1 MTFVGVYREKVFSP
15 GKVREDAAILDATLQ
30 ELSHMGHGFYTV
42 EAEKLEDACIDSPF
56 ILTMAQSARAL
67 DILEAQ
73 QKRGAKILNS
83 VASVRNSCRRPL
95 IRLLQTA
102 GLPIPRSE
110 VFTTEEAED
119 RLSRHEAYSYW
130 VKRGDVHA
138 MEVGDVKR
146 IKSPEELRAS
156 LSHFKERKIREVLV
170 QEHIEG
176 DVVKFYGAG
185 RASYFSAF
193 LESSGEDVT
202 SETDELRRIACRAA
216 EAVGLEAY
224 GGDAVFT
231 AKRDIMLIDVNDWP
245 SFSRCRDAAA
255 KSIAGYIAGIL

>member
-15 GKVREDAAILDATLQ
+15 GKVGDDAAILDATLG
-30 ELSHMGHGFYTV
+30 ELSHMGHGFCTV

-83 VASVRNSCRRPL
+83 VTSVRNSYRRPL
-95 IRLLQTA
+95 IRLLQDA

-110 VFTTEEAED
+110 IVTTEEAED
-119 RLSRHEAYSYW
+119 RISRREAYSYW
-130 VKRGDVHA
+130 LKRGDVHA
-138 MEVGDVKR
+138 MEAGDVKR
-146 IKSPEELRAS
+146 IESLEDLTAA
-156 LSHFKERKIREVLV
+156 LSHFKERKIGEVLV

-202 SETDELRRIACRAA
+202 SEADELRRIACRAA